1 MQKLV
6 HTGENHA
13 LNINA
18 CVKYTSLGTDKEQ
31 ILGKGKKKLFH
42 IVATDVKAVL
52 GKLLQRHCNRGPRM
66 CSGDAFKYLQHQGS

>member
-31 ILGKGKKKLFH
+31 ILGNGKKNYFTLW
-42 IVATDVKAVL
+42 
-52 GKLLQRHCNRGPRM
+52 QQM
-66 CSGDAFKYLQHQGS
+66 

>member
-18 CVKYTSLGTDKEQ
+18 CVKYTSLGTGKEQ
-31 ILGKGKKKLFH
+31 ILGNGKKN
-42 IVATDVKAVL
+42 IIS
-52 GKLLQRHCNRGPRM
+52 HCGNRCESSFGQASAETM
-66 CSGDAFKYLQHQGS
+66 